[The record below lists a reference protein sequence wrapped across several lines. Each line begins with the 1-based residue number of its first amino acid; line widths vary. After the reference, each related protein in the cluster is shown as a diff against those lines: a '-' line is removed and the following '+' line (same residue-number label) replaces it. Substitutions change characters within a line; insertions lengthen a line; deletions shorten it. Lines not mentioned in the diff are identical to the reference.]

1 MKITRLEQQDGQ
13 VVFQALFTE
22 DEVKHIIIAAAA
34 GILGQGIFGVVK
46 PLAEFTVEA
55 LSVPCPEL
63 SDLEMQYHVAA
74 IRNHHHTGRF
84 IADVTTLIKEN
95 TKP

>member
-1 MKITRLEQQDGQ
+1 MKITRLEQDGQ

-22 DEVKHIIIAAAA
+22 DEVKHIIVAAAA
-34 GILGQGIFGVVK
+34 GILGEGIFGVVK
-46 PLAEFTVEA
+46 PLAEFTVNA
-55 LSVPCPEL
+55 LSVPCSEL
-63 SDLEMQYHVAA
+63 SDSELKAHVTS